1 MRLKPKKKLGQN
13 FLIDK
18 NIIKKICNF
27 TYIDRNTDLLE
38 IGPGTGNLTEE
49 LLSKKPKKFYLI
61 EKDKNLF
68 ENLKEKFPNK
78 VNIFN
83 DDILTFPLEKIL
95 SNRTIVFGNLPYN
108 ISSKILTKFILNHDK
123 YKFKLLIF
131 MFQKELANRI
141 VAKINKSDYGRLTI
155 LSNWR
160 FNIQKVMDISS
171 GSFYPKPKVE
181 SSLLVFS
188 PKKDFVIFKNPN
200 SLEKVTRVIFNE
212 RRKKIRNRLNSL
224 FNNDH
229 KVVKKFNINLNLRP
243 QNLCPEEYFNLAK
256 EYEKLR
262 K

>member
-27 TYIDRNTDLLE
+27 TNIDKNADILE

-49 LLSKKPKKFYLI
+49 LLNKKPKNFYLI
-61 EKDKNLF
+61 EKDKSLF

-78 VNIFN
+78 VKIFN
-83 DDILTFPLEKIL
+83 SDILTFPLEKIL
-95 SNRTIVFGNLPYN
+95 SNKTVVFGNLPYN
-108 ISSKILTKFILNHDK
+108 ISSKILTKFILNHET

-171 GSFYPKPKVE
+171 ASFYPKPKVE

-212 RRKKIRNRLNSL
+212 RRKKIRNRINSL
-224 FNNDH
+224 FNHDY
-229 KVVKKFNINLNLRP
+229 KIVKKFNINLNLRP

>member
-1 MRLKPKKKLGQN
+1 
-13 FLIDK
+13 
-18 NIIKKICNF
+18 
-27 TYIDRNTDLLE
+27 
-38 IGPGTGNLTEE
+38 
-49 LLSKKPKKFYLI
+49 
-61 EKDKNLF
+61 
-68 ENLKEKFPNK
+68 
-78 VNIFN
+78 
-83 DDILTFPLEKIL
+83 
-95 SNRTIVFGNLPYN
+95 
-108 ISSKILTKFILNHDK
+108 
-123 YKFKLLIF
+123 

-171 GSFYPKPKVE
+171 ASFYPKPKVE

-212 RRKKIRNRLNSL
+212 RRKKIRNRINSL

-243 QNLCPEEYFNLAK
+243 QNLCPEEYFDLAK